1 MQKQT
6 VLLIFALSITLF
18 LAVGTDADSEY
29 CPRIGRLDCS
39 GGPCKC
45 VTDRDSR
52 GVCPEGFQ
60 FDSARKKCVVD
71 MVLA

>member
-6 VLLIFALSITLF
+6 VLLIVVLSITL
-18 LAVGTDADSEY
+18 LLIVGTDAESEY
-29 CPRIGRLDCS
+29 CPRIARLDCS

-52 GVCPEGFQ
+52 GIRPEGFQ
-60 FDSARKKCVVD
+60 FDSTRKKCVVD